1 MSHPK
6 LAAQLYTIREYTQT
20 LEDFR
25 TSMEKVR
32 DIGYTAVQV
41 SAIGPI
47 PFEDVKAVVNKM
59 GLTICITHIGFD
71 RLQTDI
77 AGVVAAEDINMSSL
91 SMTMNNNVVTF
102 YATLKISDSAQLGSV
117 LAKIEQ
123 IPNVLEARRQAG

>member
-1 MSHPK
+1 M
-6 LAAQLYTIREYTQT
+6 R
-20 LEDFR
+20 
-25 TSMEKVR
+25 
-32 DIGYTAVQV
+32 
-41 SAIGPI
+41 
-47 PFEDVKAVVNKM
+47 
-59 GLTICITHIGFD
+59 
-71 RLQTDI
+71 DI